1 MNVSLKACVRACA
14 RDRVGGNC
22 AFLEEC
28 AATQIK
34 VAECIKRMNL
44 SGDLKKV

>member
-1 MNVSLKACVRACA
+1 MHVSLKACVC
-14 RDRVGGNC
+14 VWGNF

-34 VAECIKRMNL
+34 VAECIKKMIL